1 MATVMGFTSP
11 AEEFPLGSVFEN
23 LPGVTVEL
31 ERLIPHETLIIPY
44 FWVRGVE
51 TEDIEA
57 AFDPHE
63 GVTAIQ
69 LVDSVEDEYLMRAEW
84 KQAYF
89 GVLSALA
96 KANVVVLTGIGTKD
110 EWRFEV
116 RGESQEAIAE
126 FREDCQK
133 NDIPIEITAVHAMLP
148 IKGEGY
154 ELTETQREALVLA
167 HERGYFDTPRKASL
181 EEIADELG
189 ITQQSLSSR
198 LKRGHRRLIGD
209 PVEMDPLHS
218 TVDPDALD
226 DLLRV
231 RTGTDGD
238 IHVTFTHEN
247 HTITVYSYGVVTIT
261 PGHEPTAENCGR
273 NMGR

>member
-1 MATVMGFTSP
+1 MATVMEFTSP

-51 TEDIEA
+51 IEDIEA
-57 AFDPHE
+57 AFDPHP
-63 GVTAIQ
+63 GVTDIR
-69 LVDSVEDEYLMRAEW
+69 LIDSVEDEYLMRAEW
-84 KQAYF
+84 EQEYF

-96 KANVVVLTGIGTKD
+96 KSNVAVLSGTGMKD

-116 RGESQEAIAE
+116 RGESQEAIVE
-126 FREDCQK
+126 FRERCQE

-148 IKGEGY
+148 IQGEGY

-167 HERGYFDTPRKASL
+167 YERGYFDSPREASL

-198 LKRGHRRLIGD
+198 LRRGHRRLIEATLISV
-209 PVEMDPLHS
+209 P
-218 TVDPDALD
+218 
-226 DLLRV
+226 
-231 RTGTDGD
+231 
-238 IHVTFTHEN
+238 
-247 HTITVYSYGVVTIT
+247 
-261 PGHEPTAENCGR
+261 
-273 NMGR
+273 